1 MANYGLL
8 IAKGKNISLYYIS
21 KKRIFINTLFLCLYS
36 ETIKD
41 HLQKRVFGYCYL
53 IKKTMLI

>member
-8 IAKGKNISLYYIS
+8 IAKDKNISLYYIS

-36 ETIKD
+36 ETIKNQ
-41 HLQKRVFGYCYL
+41 LQKRVFG
-53 IKKTMLI
+53 